1 MMTKIEQHQIDL
13 KNKLRSTHFKGV
25 CFWDIAPILKDSE
38 CFKQAVQQLAEYFK
52 SKKIDVIASNEAR
65 GFIFG
70 ATLAYE
76 LGVGFVP
83 IRKAGKLPFD
93 CINLTYEKEYEKDTI
108 QIQGDAISKGQNVL
122 LIDDLLATG
131 GTIKANIELVEKLGG
146 TVVGLG
152 FLIELEYLN
161 GRKVIGDKYDV
172 YSLIKLETANL

>member
-1 MMTKIEQHQIDL
+1 MSKIEQQVDL
-13 KNKLRSTHFKGV
+13 KNKLRSTNFKGV
-25 CFWDIAPILKDSE
+25 CFWDIAPILKDSK
-38 CFKQAVQQLAEYFK
+38 CFRQAIQQLAEHFK
-52 SKKIDVIASNEAR
+52 NEKIDVIASNEAR

-83 IRKAGKLPFD
+83 IRKAGKLPFE

-108 QIQGDAISKGQNVL
+108 QIQGDAISSGQNVL

-131 GTIKANIELVEKLGG
+131 GTIKANIELIEKLGG

-161 GRKVIGDKYDV
+161 GRELIDGKYDV
-172 YSLIKLETANL
+172 YSLIKLKTADL